1 MWQGDI
7 NDGFTA
13 IKLINKYVVAVR
25 LNGSLEFFKL
35 DIFSESTLRE
45 SIEKPK
51 SNFSLRS
58 KYIRINIF
66 ICFKFI
72 HYN

>member
-1 MWQGDI
+1 MWQRDI

-25 LNGSLEFFKL
+25 LNGSLEFFKV

-45 SIEKPK
+45 SVERPK
-51 SNFSLRS
+51 NKFPPRS
-58 KYIRINIF
+58 K
-66 ICFKFI
+66 
-72 HYN
+72 

>member
-1 MWQGDI
+1 MWQGDV

-35 DIFSESTLRE
+35 DIFSELTLRE
-45 SIEKPK
+45 TIEKPINK
-51 SNFSLRS
+51 FRS
-58 KYIRINIF
+58 KY
-66 ICFKFI
+66 
-72 HYN
+72 Y

>member
-1 MWQGDI
+1 MWPGDI

-35 DIFSESTLRE
+35 DIFSEATLWE
-45 SIEKPK
+45 SIERPK
-51 SNFSLRS
+51 NKFSLRS
-58 KYIRINIF
+58 KYFRINLF
-66 ICFKFI
+66 V
-72 HYN
+72 